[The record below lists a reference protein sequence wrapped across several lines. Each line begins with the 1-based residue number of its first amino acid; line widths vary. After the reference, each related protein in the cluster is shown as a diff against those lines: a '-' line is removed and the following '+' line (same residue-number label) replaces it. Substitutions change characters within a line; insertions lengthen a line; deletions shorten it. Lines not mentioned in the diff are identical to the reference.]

1 MRTTYGLLRLL
12 RRLLAHELRLLAGL
26 GRWVARRPPHG
37 VGEGRGFGYARGQAA
52 MMFGLA
58 FVCVVET
65 VGMSVLLRD
74 WPRVERVVLVL
85 DVYTVVFLIGLYAA
99 CVSRPHVLDSG
110 ALRVRNG
117 AHVDLRIPLED
128 ITSVRREV
136 RFTHEREDGEL
147 NLPVGAQT
155 EVTLELAIPV
165 RHFTFLGREQAVHL
179 VRLHA
184 DDPDE
189 LVRRLTQARTVPSP
203 LPGRPV

>member
-1 MRTTYGLLRLL
+1 MRLI
-12 RRLLAHELRLLAGL
+12 ASL
-26 GRWVARRPPHG
+26 GRWVARRPDG

-52 MMFGLA
+52 MLFGFA

-74 WPRVERVVLVL
+74 WPLTHRVVLVL

-99 CVSRPHVLDSG
+99 CVTRPHVLDST

-117 AHVDLRIPLED
+117 AHVDLRIPLENV
-128 ITSVRREV
+128 TSVRREL
-136 RFTHEREDGEL
+136 RATHESAEGEL

-155 EVTLELAIPV
+155 EVTLELAFPV

-189 LVRRLTQARTVPSP
+189 LVRSLTRARTVPSP
-203 LPGRPV
+203 LPGRPA

>member
-1 MRTTYGLLRLL
+1 MRAVYRLL
-12 RRLLAHELRLLAGL
+12 RRLIAHELRLIASLW
-26 GRWVARRPPHG
+26 RWVARRPHG
-37 VGEGRGFGYARGQAA
+37 VGEGRGFGHARGQAA
-52 MMFGLA
+52 MMFGFA

-74 WPRVERVVLVL
+74 YPAVHQVVLVL
-85 DVYTVVFLIGLYAA
+85 DVYTVVFVFGLHAA
-99 CVSRPHVLDSG
+99 SVTRPHVLDST

-117 AHVDLRIPLED
+117 AYVDLRIPLED

-136 RFTHEREDGEL
+136 RFTHEREEGEL

-155 EVTLELAIPV
+155 EVTLELATPV
-165 RHFTFLGREQAVHL
+165 RHFTFLGRERAVHL

-189 LVRRLTQARTVPSP
+189 LVRSLTRARTVPSP
-203 LPGRPV
+203 LPGQPA